1 MHIDPALPYVV
12 ATLLSILLVSIF
24 LKYIRQPHV
33 VAYLAVGIIL
43 GPHGIALI
51 ESQES
56 LTRLGSFGVVL
67 LMFFIGMEISPR
79 RLAQNW
85 KISVIGT
92 FIQIIVSIGVVW
104 LLGSWLDWTL
114 SRIILLGFVIS
125 LSSTAVVLKLLQ
137 DWKELDTDTGQ
148 NALGILLVQD
158 LAIVPMLIIVGQMS
172 GESLSIGTLTLQIV
186 GGICLVALATFLALK
201 DQLRIPAL
209 SWLGKDHE
217 TQVFTAAVLCFG
229 FALITGLMQ
238 LSTALGAFI
247 AGMFVATAKETHW
260 VHQALEPFRVIFIAL
275 FFVSIGMLLD
285 IDFFMERWWKITT
298 LVIAILLLN
307 TLITAIILK
316 GLGESWRSSLYGGT
330 LLSQIGEFSF
340 VLAAAGLHSM
350 VINDTGY
357 QYAVAV
363 ITLSLVFCPMW
374 IMFMKRALFR
384 AHPHPIGQNED
395 SRTLRKHS

>member
-12 ATLLSILLVSIF
+12 ATLLAILLVSIF
-24 LKYIRQPHV
+24 LKYARQPHV
-33 VAYLAVGIIL
+33 VAYLATGIIL
-43 GPHGIALI
+43 GPHGLALI
-51 ESQES
+51 TSQDT

-67 LMFFIGMEISPR
+67 LMFFVGMEISPR

-92 FIQIIVSIGVVW
+92 LIQIVVSIGIVW
-104 LLGSWLDWTL
+104 LLGYWLDWSF
-114 SRIILLGFVIS
+114 SRIVLLGFVIS
-125 LSSTAVVLKLLQ
+125 ISSTAVVLKLLQ

-158 LAIVPMLIIVGQMS
+158 LAIIPMLVIIGLMS
-172 GESLSIGTLTLQIV
+172 GEPISTGTLSLQII
-186 GGICLVALATFLALK
+186 GGVFLVAFATFLALK

-217 TQVFTAAVLCFG
+217 TQVFTAAALCFG

-247 AGMFVATAKETHW
+247 AGMLVATAKETHW

-285 IDFFMERWWKITT
+285 IEFFVERWWKITS
-298 LVIAILLLN
+298 LVVAVLLLN
-307 TLITAIILK
+307 TVINAAILR
-316 GLGESWRSSLYGGT
+316 GLGENWRNSIYGGT

-340 VLAAAGLHSM
+340 VLAAAGFHAS

-363 ITLSLVFCPMW
+363 IILSLVISPMW
-374 IMFMKRALFR
+374 IMTIKRLFCFHR
-384 AHPHPIGQNED
+384 G
-395 SRTLRKHS
+395 L